1 MGIEIKGDTM
11 TPLLIYLN
19 EIGGK
24 IMLDILS
31 RQEIYELLKSYIDE
45 NVKKNKNR

>member
-1 MGIEIKGDTM
+1 M

-45 NVKKNKNR
+45 NVEEIKNR